1 MTLQT
6 LSFIFGALLLLVGIL
21 GGGFEI
27 KEVRIPTIATG
38 GRVVSSI
45 AGLVFIAVAM
55 SPFVVSNRAG
65 DASKATMSAM
75 EWDTD
80 HFGADYTDFPLPT
93 DNPNLCEDACRRAPR
108 CQAWTYVKPNTKKG
122 AQSWCFLKEAVAP
135 PTRDTCCVSGTKN
148 Q

>member
-27 KEVRIPTIATG
+27 KEVKIPLIATG

-45 AGLVFIAVAM
+45 VGVVFITLA
-55 SPFVVSNRAG
+55 SFPSVVNQKGGPSQSG
-65 DASKATMSAM
+65 MSAM

-80 HFGADYTDFPLPT
+80 RFGADFTGFPLPT
-93 DNPNLCEDACRRAPR
+93 DNPKLCEDPCQSDLRCR
-108 CQAWTYVKPNTKKG
+108 AWTYVKPNTIKG
-122 AQSWCFLKEAVAP
+122 PRPWCFLKEAVP
-135 PTRDTCCVSGTKN
+135 PAKSDTCCVSGTKN